1 MEPVRLTKLLA
12 SWGIASRRAVE
23 EWIEA
28 GRIRLNG
35 RVVDQQGTKAD
46 PDVDTI
52 EVDGRRVTPP
62 AADRRCYLALHKPLG
77 YVSTMSDE
85 HGRKALPDL
94 LPKQTPRLFPIG
106 RLDLDSTGLLLMTDD
121 GELANRLLHPRY
133 KVEKGYRV
141 EIRGTPLSAEEQRRF
156 ISGLELDDGLTAP
169 CRLKQLDKRPG
180 VYLVALREGRK
191 RQIRR
196 MFAALGREVTSLHR
210 ISFGP
215 ITLGTLEP
223 GATRPLTDAETKA
236 LRQAA
241 GLGE

>member
-1 MEPVRLTKLLA
+1 MDPVRLTKLLA

-23 EWIEA
+23 EWIDA

-46 PDVDTI
+46 PNVDTI
-52 EVDGRRVTPP
+52 EVDGRRVTAPS
-62 AADRRCYLALHKPLG
+62 AERRCYLALHKPLG

-94 LPKQTPRLFPIG
+94 LPKGLPRLFPIG

-141 EIRGTPLSAEEQRRF
+141 EIRGTPLSADEQRRF
-156 ISGLELDDGLTAP
+156 ASGLDLDDGLTAP
-169 CRLKQLDKRPG
+169 CRLQPSKQPG

-196 MFAALGREVTSLHR
+196 MFAALGREVTALHR

-223 GATRPLTDAETKA
+223 GATRPLTEAETKA

-241 GLGE
+241 GLGK

>member
-28 GRIRLNG
+28 GRIKLNG

-141 EIRGTPLSAEEQRRF
+141 EIRVTPLSAEAPRRF
-156 ISGLELDDGLTAP
+156 ISGLQPDDGPTP
-169 CRLKQLDKRPG
+169 PSRLKQMARRPG
-180 VYLVALREGRK
+180 A
-191 RQIRR
+191 
-196 MFAALGREVTSLHR
+196 
-210 ISFGP
+210 
-215 ITLGTLEP
+215 
-223 GATRPLTDAETKA
+223 
-236 LRQAA
+236 
-241 GLGE
+241 